1 MIKQLKSNKKKNF
14 RLFALLAL
22 MLMAGELKLQA
33 QQWEIDYSNGESYI
47 AYVNG
52 ILDAEG
58 NGIMVGG
65 CGPVYPDCH
74 PIVMHVESDGAH
86 SEREYESFD
95 GLILTDVV
103 QLPNGNYF
111 AAGVASEEAV
121 VVMVLDANLDIVA
134 DKRYEKTGTA
144 LSLHGGRLLLD
155 EDGTVV
161 MTGGARYPAISG
173 SYFIR
178 PYLYR
183 FDENADTIRCRYVMP
198 EAPHP
203 EYYLQEFECHQILKN
218 PQDNGLIFMGRGQN
232 GLPSLICY
240 DRDFNYIDNIW
251 MENDHMLLFTQ
262 YSSCCWLSDDDLLVF
277 GTLRPYDA
285 QSRTIGLLDVKL
297 SGGVPRLDTIRI
309 EPVLPFRTASGKY
322 NSATF
327 VNDTTIYGS
336 YRSSESMYGPYFP
349 SVCLFDKDME
359 VLGNM
364 VFLDEEY
371 TNQPSHF
378 ILPQNDGG
386 CIIVTFFTLSNQK
399 SQGKLIK
406 MNREDFNPI
415 PSSVEE
421 VPQEAIKALAYPN
434 PAKNE
439 LNIDISGLPEH
450 NEHRIQ
456 ITDALGHICLDRTIR
471 GEGNVLTLGVS
482 GLKAGL
488 YAYRIYNMD
497 KELIKGKF
505 VKE

>member
-1 MIKQLKSNKKKNF
+1 MKKLIF
-14 RLFALLAL
+14 SFAF
-22 MLMAGELKLQA
+22 LMALQASLQA

-52 ILDAEG
+52 ILDTEG

-74 PIVMHVESDGAH
+74 PIVMHVESDGTH
-86 SEREYESFD
+86 FEREYEGFD

-121 VVMVLDANLDIVA
+121 VAMVLDANLDIIA
-134 DKRYEKTGTA
+134 DKRYEKTETA

-155 EDGTVV
+155 DDGTVV
-161 MTGGARYPAISG
+161 MTGSARYPAIYG
-173 SYFIR
+173 SYFTR

-183 FDENADTIRCRYVMP
+183 FDEKADTLRCRYVMP

-262 YSSCCWLSDDDLLVF
+262 YSTCCWLSDDDLLVF

-359 VLGNM
+359 VLGNK

-415 PSSVEE
+415 PCDVNE
-421 VPQEAIKALAYPN
+421 VTQEAIKVLAYPN
-434 PAKNE
+434 PAKDE
-439 LNIDISGLPEH
+439 LNIDITGLLDDQQYRF
-450 NEHRIQ
+450 RIC
-456 ITDALGHICLDRTIR
+456 DVLGRVYMDRIIHKKSNSI
-471 GEGNVLTLGVS
+471 NVSTSSLNPGIYQYS
-482 GLKAGL
+482 
-488 YAYRIYNMD
+488 IYNSQT
-497 KELIKGKF
+497 KLINGKF
-505 VKE
+505 VKK

>member
-1 MIKQLKSNKKKNF
+1 MKKIIF
-14 RLFALLAL
+14 SFAFL
-22 MLMAGELKLQA
+22 MVIQASLQA
-33 QQWEIDYSNGESYI
+33 QQWEYNYSNGESYI

-65 CGPVYPDCH
+65 CGPIYPDCH
-74 PIVMHVESDGAH
+74 PIVMHVESDGMH
-86 SEREYESFD
+86 FEREYEDFD

-121 VVMVLDANLDIVA
+121 VVMVLDADLDIIA
-134 DKRYEKTGTA
+134 DKRYEKTETA

-155 EDGTVV
+155 DDGTVV
-161 MTGGARYPAISG
+161 MTGSARYPAIYG
-173 SYFIR
+173 SYFTR

-183 FDENADTIRCRYVMP
+183 FDEKADTLRCRYVMP

-218 PQDNGLIFMGRGQN
+218 PQDNGLIFMGRGRN

-297 SGGVPRLDTIRI
+297 SGGVPRLDTICI
-309 EPVLPFRTASGKY
+309 EPALPFRTASGKY
-322 NSATF
+322 NSAIF

-336 YRSSESMYGPYFP
+336 YRSSESLDGPYFP

-359 VLGNM
+359 VLGNR

-415 PSSVEE
+415 PCSVKD
-421 VPQEAIKALAYPN
+421 VPHEAIKALAYPN
-434 PAKNE
+434 PVKDE

-450 NEHRIQ
+450 NEYRIQ
-456 ITDALGHICLDRTIR
+456 ITDALGHVCMNRIIH
-471 GEGNVLTLGVS
+471 GEGNVLNVNATSLKPGIYFYTIQNTQI
-482 GLKAGL
+482 GLL
-488 YAYRIYNMD
+488 N
-497 KELIKGKF
+497 GKF

>member
-1 MIKQLKSNKKKNF
+1 MKKLIF
-14 RLFALLAL
+14 SFAF
-22 MLMAGELKLQA
+22 LMALQASLQA

-52 ILDAEG
+52 ILDTEG

-74 PIVMHVESDGAH
+74 PIVMHVESDGTH
-86 SEREYESFD
+86 FEREYEGFD

-121 VVMVLDANLDIVA
+121 VAMVLDANLDIVA
-134 DKRYEKTGTA
+134 DKRYEKTETA

-155 EDGTVV
+155 KDGTVV
-161 MTGGARYPAISG
+161 MTGGARYPAIYG
-173 SYFIR
+173 SYFTR

-262 YSSCCWLSDDDLLVF
+262 YSTCCWLSDDDLLVF

-349 SVCLFDKDME
+349 SVCLFNKDME
-359 VLGNM
+359 VLGNK

-415 PSSVEE
+415 PCDVNE
-421 VPQEAIKALAYPN
+421 VTQEAIKVLAYPN
-434 PAKNE
+434 PAKDE
-439 LNIDISGLPEH
+439 LNIDITGLLDDQQYRF
-450 NEHRIQ
+450 RIC
-456 ITDALGHICLDRTIR
+456 DVLGRVYMDRIIHKKSNSI
-471 GEGNVLTLGVS
+471 NVSTSSLNPGIYQYS
-482 GLKAGL
+482 
-488 YAYRIYNMD
+488 IYNSQT
-497 KELIKGKF
+497 KLINGKF
-505 VKE
+505 VKK

>member
-1 MIKQLKSNKKKNF
+1 MNMKTTKQFMMLCC
-14 RLFALLAL
+14 L
-22 MLMAGELKLQA
+22 MVMVAMGYA

-65 CGPVYPDCH
+65 CGPIYPDCH
-74 PIVMHVESDGAH
+74 PIVMHVESDGMH
-86 SEREYESFD
+86 FEREYEGFD

-121 VVMVLDANLDIVA
+121 VAMVLDANLDIVA
-134 DKRYEKTGTA
+134 DKRYEKTETA

-161 MTGGARYPAISG
+161 MTGGARYPAIYG
-173 SYFIR
+173 SYFTR

-251 MENDHMLLFTQ
+251 MENDHMLLFTE

-415 PSSVEE
+415 PCSVKD
-421 VPQEAIKALAYPN
+421 VPHEAIKALVYPN
-434 PAKNE
+434 PAKE
-439 LNIDISGLPEH
+439 KVTIDGIEVAEVQVY
-450 NEHRIQ
+450 N
-456 ITDALGHICLDRTIR
+456 ALGQLVKTVRNSNEISVENMAR
-471 GEGNVLTLGVS
+471 GVYLL
-482 GLKAGL
+482 
-488 YAYRIYNMD
+488 RISDVNGTTKTKRIMVT
-497 KELIKGKF
+497 K
-505 VKE
+505 

>member
-1 MIKQLKSNKKKNF
+1 MKKLIF
-14 RLFALLAL
+14 SFAF
-22 MLMAGELKLQA
+22 LMALQASLQA

-52 ILDAEG
+52 ILDTEG

-74 PIVMHVESDGAH
+74 PIVMHVESDGTH
-86 SEREYESFD
+86 FEREYEGFD

-121 VVMVLDANLDIVA
+121 VAMVLDANLGIVA
-134 DKRYEKTGTA
+134 DKRYEKTETA

-155 EDGTVV
+155 KDGTVV
-161 MTGGARYPAISG
+161 MTGGARYPAIYG
-173 SYFIR
+173 SYFTR

-262 YSSCCWLSDDDLLVF
+262 YSTCCWLSDDDLLVF

-349 SVCLFDKDME
+349 SVCLFNKDME
-359 VLGNM
+359 VLGNK

-415 PSSVEE
+415 PCDVNE
-421 VPQEAIKALAYPN
+421 VTQEAIKVLAYPN
-434 PAKNE
+434 PAKDE
-439 LNIDISGLPEH
+439 LNIDITGLLDDQQYRF
-450 NEHRIQ
+450 RIC
-456 ITDALGHICLDRTIR
+456 DVLGRVYMDRIIHKKSNSI
-471 GEGNVLTLGVS
+471 NVSTSSLNPGIYQYS
-482 GLKAGL
+482 
-488 YAYRIYNMD
+488 IYNSQT
-497 KELIKGKF
+497 KLINGKF
-505 VKE
+505 VKK

>member
-1 MIKQLKSNKKKNF
+1 MNMKTTKQFMMLCC
-14 RLFALLAL
+14 L
-22 MLMAGELKLQA
+22 MVMVAMGYA

-65 CGPVYPDCH
+65 CGPIYPDCH
-74 PIVMHVESDGAH
+74 PIVMHVESDGMH
-86 SEREYESFD
+86 FEREYEGFD

-121 VVMVLDANLDIVA
+121 VAMVLDANLDIVA
-134 DKRYEKTGTA
+134 DKRYEKTETA

-161 MTGGARYPAISG
+161 MTGGARYPAIYG
-173 SYFIR
+173 SYFTR

-251 MENDHMLLFTQ
+251 MENDHMLLFTE

-297 SGGVPRLDTIRI
+297 S
-309 EPVLPFRTASGKY
+309 A
-322 NSATF
+322 
-327 VNDTTIYGS
+327 TIYGS

-415 PSSVEE
+415 PCSVKE
-421 VPQEAIKALAYPN
+421 VPQEAIKALVYPN
-434 PAKNE
+434 PAKE
-439 LNIDISGLPEH
+439 KVTIDGIETAEVQVY
-450 NEHRIQ
+450 N
-456 ITDALGHICLDRTIR
+456 ALGQVVKTVRNSNEINVSNLT
-471 GEGNVLTLGVS
+471 EGVYLLRIMDAKGVS
-482 GLKAGL
+482 QTE
-488 YAYRIYNMD
+488 RITV
-497 KELIKGKF
+497 IR
-505 VKE
+505 

>member
-1 MIKQLKSNKKKNF
+1 MKKLIF
-14 RLFALLAL
+14 SFAF
-22 MLMAGELKLQA
+22 LMALQASLQA

-52 ILDAEG
+52 ILDTEG

-74 PIVMHVESDGAH
+74 PIVMHVESDGTH
-86 SEREYESFD
+86 FEREYEGFD

-121 VVMVLDANLDIVA
+121 VAMVLDANLDIVA
-134 DKRYEKTGTA
+134 DKRYEKTETA

-161 MTGGARYPAISG
+161 MTGGARYPAIYG
-173 SYFIR
+173 SYFTR

-251 MENDHMLLFTQ
+251 MENDHMLLFTH
-262 YSSCCWLSDDDLLVF
+262 YSTCCWLSDDDLLVF

-359 VLGNM
+359 VLGNK

-415 PSSVEE
+415 PCDVNE
-421 VPQEAIKALAYPN
+421 VTQEAIKVLAYPN
-434 PAKNE
+434 PAKDE
-439 LNIDISGLPEH
+439 LNIDITGLLDDQQYRF
-450 NEHRIQ
+450 RIC
-456 ITDALGHICLDRTIR
+456 DVLGRVFMDCIVHKI
-471 GEGNVLTLGVS
+471 GNSINVS
-482 GLKAGL
+482 TSSLNPGIYQ
-488 YAYRIYNMD
+488 YAIYNSQM
-497 KELIKGKF
+497 KLINGKF

>member
-1 MIKQLKSNKKKNF
+1 MKKLIF
-14 RLFALLAL
+14 SFAF
-22 MLMAGELKLQA
+22 LMALQASLQA

-52 ILDAEG
+52 ILDTEG

-74 PIVMHVESDGAH
+74 PIVMHVESDGTH
-86 SEREYESFD
+86 FEREYEGFD

-121 VVMVLDANLDIVA
+121 VAMVLDANLDIVA
-134 DKRYEKTGTA
+134 DKRYEKTETA

-161 MTGGARYPAISG
+161 MTGGARYPAIYG
-173 SYFIR
+173 SYFTR

-262 YSSCCWLSDDDLLVF
+262 YSTCCWLSDDDLLVF

-349 SVCLFDKDME
+349 SVCLFNKDME
-359 VLGNM
+359 VLGNK

-415 PSSVEE
+415 PCDVNE
-421 VPQEAIKALAYPN
+421 VTQEAIKVLAYPN
-434 PAKNE
+434 PAKDE
-439 LNIDISGLPEH
+439 LNIDITGLLDDQQYRF
-450 NEHRIQ
+450 RIC
-456 ITDALGHICLDRTIR
+456 DVLGRVYMDRIIHKKSNSI
-471 GEGNVLTLGVS
+471 NVSTSSLNPGIYQYS
-482 GLKAGL
+482 
-488 YAYRIYNMD
+488 IYNSQT
-497 KELIKGKF
+497 KLINGKF
-505 VKE
+505 VKK

>member
-1 MIKQLKSNKKKNF
+1 MKKIIF
-14 RLFALLAL
+14 SFAFL
-22 MLMAGELKLQA
+22 MVIQASLQA
-33 QQWEIDYSNGESYI
+33 QQWEYNYSNGESYI

-58 NGIMVGG
+58 NSIMVGG
-65 CGPVYPDCH
+65 CGPIYPDCH
-74 PIVMHVESDGAH
+74 PIVMHVESDGMH
-86 SEREYESFD
+86 FEREYEGFD

-121 VVMVLDANLDIVA
+121 VVMVLDANLDIIA
-134 DKRYEKTGTA
+134 DKRYEKTETA

-155 EDGTVV
+155 DDGTVV
-161 MTGGARYPAISG
+161 MTGSARYPAIYG
-173 SYFIR
+173 SYFTR

-183 FDENADTIRCRYVMP
+183 FDEKADTLRCRYVMP

-218 PQDNGLIFMGRGQN
+218 PQDNGLIFMGRGRN

-297 SGGVPRLDTIRI
+297 SGGVPRLDTICI
-309 EPVLPFRTASGKY
+309 EPALPFRTASGKY

-359 VLGNM
+359 VLGNK

-371 TNQPSHF
+371 TDQPSHF

-415 PSSVEE
+415 PTE
-421 VPQEAIKALAYPN
+421 VIELPQEAIKALAYPN
-434 PAKNE
+434 PAKDE
-439 LNIDISGLPEH
+439 LNIDITSLLD
-450 NEHRIQ
+450 NQQYRFQ
-456 ITDALGHICLDRTIR
+456 ICDVLGRVFMDCIVHKKGNSIKVCTSSLNPGIYQYTIF
-471 GEGNVLTLGVS
+471 NS
-482 GLKAGL
+482 QK
-488 YAYRIYNMD
+488 
-497 KELIKGKF
+497 KLINGKF

>member
-1 MIKQLKSNKKKNF
+1 MKTTKRFMMICC
-14 RLFALLAL
+14 L
-22 MLMAGELKLQA
+22 MVMAATGYA
-33 QQWEIDYSNGESYI
+33 QQWEYNYSNGESYI
-47 AYVNG
+47 SYVNG

-65 CGPVYPDCH
+65 CGPIYPDCH
-74 PIVMHVESDGAH
+74 PIVMHVESDGTH
-86 SEREYESFD
+86 FEREYEGFD

-121 VVMVLDANLDIVA
+121 VAMVLDANLDIVA
-134 DKRYEKTGTA
+134 DKRYEKTETA

-161 MTGGARYPAISG
+161 MTGGARYPAIYG
-173 SYFIR
+173 SYFTR

-183 FDENADTIRCRYVMP
+183 FDENAD
-198 EAPHP
+198 
-203 EYYLQEFECHQILKN
+203 

-251 MENDHMLLFTQ
+251 MENDHMLLFTE

-359 VLGNM
+359 VLGNK

-371 TNQPSHF
+371 TDQPSHF

-415 PSSVEE
+415 PCSVKD
-421 VPQEAIKALAYPN
+421 VPHEAIKALVYPN
-434 PAKNE
+434 PAKE
-439 LNIDISGLPEH
+439 KVTIDGIEVAEVQVY
-450 NEHRIQ
+450 N
-456 ITDALGHICLDRTIR
+456 ALGQLVKTVRNSNEISVENMAR
-471 GEGNVLTLGVS
+471 GVYLL
-482 GLKAGL
+482 
-488 YAYRIYNMD
+488 RISDVNGTTKTKRIMVT
-497 KELIKGKF
+497 K
-505 VKE
+505 

>member
-1 MIKQLKSNKKKNF
+1 MKNIVF
-14 RLFALLAL
+14 SFLFFMFFHVSLS
-22 MLMAGELKLQA
+22 A

-52 ILDAEG
+52 ILDTEG

-74 PIVMHVESDGAH
+74 PIVMHVESDGTH
-86 SEREYESFD
+86 FEREYEGFD

-121 VVMVLDANLDIVA
+121 VAMVLDANLDIIA
-134 DKRYEKTGTA
+134 DKRYEKTETA

-161 MTGGARYPAISG
+161 MTGGARYPAIYG
-173 SYFIR
+173 SYFTR

-183 FDENADTIRCRYVMP
+183 FDEKADTLRCRYVMAEMP
-198 EAPHP
+198 NP
-203 EYYLQEFECHQILKN
+203 EYYLHQFECHQILKN
-218 PQDNGLIFMGRGQN
+218 PQNDGLIFMGVGRN

-240 DRDFNYIDNIW
+240 DYDFNYIDNIW
-251 MENDHMLLFTQ
+251 MENDHMLLSSQ

-309 EPVLPFRTASGKY
+309 EPALQFRTASGKY
-322 NSATF
+322 NNATF

-336 YRSSESMYGPYFP
+336 YRSSESLGGPYFP

-359 VLGNM
+359 VLGNK

-415 PSSVEE
+415 PCDVNE
-421 VPQEAIKALAYPN
+421 VTQEAIKVLAYPN
-434 PAKNE
+434 PAKDE
-439 LNIDISGLPEH
+439 LNIDITGLLDDQQYRF
-450 NEHRIQ
+450 RIC
-456 ITDALGHICLDRTIR
+456 DVLGRVFMDCIVHKI
-471 GEGNVLTLGVS
+471 GNSINVS
-482 GLKAGL
+482 TSSLNPGIYQ
-488 YAYRIYNMD
+488 YAIYNSQM
-497 KELIKGKF
+497 KLINGKF

>member
-1 MIKQLKSNKKKNF
+1 MMICC
-14 RLFALLAL
+14 L
-22 MLMAGELKLQA
+22 MVMAATGYA
-33 QQWEIDYSNGESYI
+33 QQWEYNYSNGESYI
-47 AYVNG
+47 SYVNG

-65 CGPVYPDCH
+65 CGPIYPDCH
-74 PIVMHVESDGAH
+74 PIVMHVESDGTH
-86 SEREYESFD
+86 FEREYEGFD

-121 VVMVLDANLDIVA
+121 VAMVLDANLDIVA
-134 DKRYEKTGTA
+134 DKRYEKTETA

-161 MTGGARYPAISG
+161 MTGGARYPAIYG
-173 SYFIR
+173 SYFTR

-183 FDENADTIRCRYVMP
+183 FDENADTIRCR
-198 EAPHP
+198 
-203 EYYLQEFECHQILKN
+203 
-218 PQDNGLIFMGRGQN
+218 
-232 GLPSLICY
+232 SLICY

-262 YSSCCWLSDDDLLVF
+262 YSTCCWLSDDDLLVF

-415 PSSVEE
+415 PCSVKD
-421 VPQEAIKALAYPN
+421 VPHEAIKALVYPN
-434 PAKNE
+434 PAKE
-439 LNIDISGLPEH
+439 KVTIDGIEVAEVQVY
-450 NEHRIQ
+450 N
-456 ITDALGHICLDRTIR
+456 ALGQLVKTVRNSNEISVENMAR
-471 GEGNVLTLGVS
+471 GVYLL
-482 GLKAGL
+482 
-488 YAYRIYNMD
+488 RISDVNGTTKTKRIMVT
-497 KELIKGKF
+497 K
-505 VKE
+505 

>member
-1 MIKQLKSNKKKNF
+1 MMLCC
-14 RLFALLAL
+14 LMVLA
-22 MLMAGELKLQA
+22 AWAYG
-33 QQWEIDYSNGESYI
+33 QQWEIDYANGDSLI
-47 AYVNG
+47 QFNHG
-52 ILDAEG
+52 ILDSEG
-58 NGIMVGG
+58 NGILVGG
-65 CGPVYPDCH
+65 CGPAYPDYH
-74 PIVMHVESDGAH
+74 PIVMCVKPDGTRF
-86 SEREYESFD
+86 EREYDGFD
-95 GLILTDVV
+95 GLMLNHVV
-103 QLPNGNYF
+103 QLHNGNYF
-111 AAGVASEEAV
+111 AAGLISEEAIEV
-121 VVMVLDANLDIVA
+121 LVLDSNFEIME
-134 DKRYEKTGTA
+134 DKRYEKPEDA
-144 LSLHGGRLLLD
+144 LLLTEGRLLLD

-161 MTGGARYPAISG
+161 MTGGARYPAING
-173 SYFIR
+173 SYFTR

-183 FDENADTIRCRYVMP
+183 FDEKADTIRCRYVMP

-262 YSSCCWLSDDDLLVF
+262 YSTCCWLSDDDLLVF

-415 PSSVEE
+415 PCSVKEL
-421 VPQEAIKALAYPN
+421 PKEAIKAMAYPN
-434 PAKNE
+434 PAKDA
-439 LNIDISGLPEH
+439 LNIDISEVH
-450 NEHRIQ
+450 NLDGCRIS
-456 ITDALGHICLDRTIR
+456 ITDALGRPCVDRFVR
-471 GEGNVLTLGVS
+471 GEGNVLTVGVS
-482 GLKAGL
+482 GLKAGV
-488 YAYRIYNMD
+488 YTYRVYNAE
-497 KELIKGKF
+497 KELAGGKF

>member
-1 MIKQLKSNKKKNF
+1 MKRIVFS
-14 RLFALLAL
+14 FAFL
-22 MLMAGELKLQA
+22 MVLQASLHA
-33 QQWEIDYSNGESYI
+33 QQWEFDYSNGESYI

-74 PIVMHVESDGAH
+74 PIVMHVESDGTH
-86 SEREYESFD
+86 FEREYEGFD

-134 DKRYEKTGTA
+134 DKRYEKTETA

-161 MTGGARYPAISG
+161 MTGGARYPAING
-173 SYFIR
+173 SYFTR

-183 FDENADTIRCRYVMP
+183 FDENADTLRCHYVMA
-198 EAPHP
+198 ESPHP

-218 PQDNGLIFMGRGQN
+218 PQNDGLVLIGRGQN

-277 GTLRPYDA
+277 GTLWPNNA
-285 QSRTIGLLDVKL
+285 QSRTIALLDVKL
-297 SGGVPRLDTIRI
+297 SGGVPRLDTICA
-309 EPVLPFRTASGKY
+309 EPLLPFRTASGKY
-322 NSATF
+322 NSTTF

-336 YRSSESMYGPYFP
+336 YRSSESLYGPYFP

-359 VLGNM
+359 ILGNK

-371 TNQPSHF
+371 INQPSYF

-386 CIIVTFFTLSNQK
+386 CIIVTFFTLNNQK

-406 MNREDFNPI
+406 MNREDFDPI
-415 PSSVEE
+415 PCSVKEM
-421 VPQEAIKALAYPN
+421 PQETIKALAYPN
-434 PAKNE
+434 PAKEE
-439 LNIDISGLPEH
+439 LNIDITGLLDGQQYRF
-450 NEHRIQ
+450 RIC
-456 ITDALGHICLDRTIR
+456 DVLGRVYMDRIIHKKS
-471 GEGNVLTLGVS
+471 NSIKVS
-482 GLKAGL
+482 VSSLNPGI
-488 YAYRIYNMD
+488 YHYTIYNAQ
-497 KELIKGKF
+497 KRLFNGKF

>member
-1 MIKQLKSNKKKNF
+1 MKTTKKIIMICC
-14 RLFALLAL
+14 L
-22 MLMAGELKLQA
+22 MVMAAVGYA

-65 CGPVYPDCH
+65 CGPIYPDCH
-74 PIVMHVESDGAH
+74 PIVMRVESDGMH
-86 SEREYESFD
+86 FEREYEDFD

-121 VVMVLDANLDIVA
+121 VVMVLDANLDIIA
-134 DKRYEKTGTA
+134 DKRYKKTETA

-155 EDGTVV
+155 DDGTVV
-161 MTGGARYPAISG
+161 MTGSARYPAIYG
-173 SYFIR
+173 SYFTR

-183 FDENADTIRCRYVMP
+183 FDEKADTLRCRYVMP

-218 PQDNGLIFMGRGQN
+218 PQDNGLIFMGRGRN

-309 EPVLPFRTASGKY
+309 EPALPFRTASGKY

-336 YRSSESMYGPYFP
+336 YRSSESLDGPYFP

-359 VLGNM
+359 VLGNR

-378 ILPQNDGG
+378 VLPQNDGG

-415 PSSVEE
+415 PCSVKEL
-421 VPQEAIKALAYPN
+421 PQEAIKALAYPN
-434 PAKNE
+434 PAKEKVRIEGIEAAEVQVYNAIGQLVKRVRNSNE
-439 LNIDISGLPEH
+439 IKISDLTEGVYLL
-450 NEHRIQ
+450 RIRN
-456 ITDALGHICLDRTIR
+456 AK
-471 GEGNVLTLGVS
+471 GVS
-482 GLKAGL
+482 QTE
-488 YAYRIYNMD
+488 RVTVIR
-497 KELIKGKF
+497 
-505 VKE
+505 